1 MEQTLVGSGQPGR
14 SVLQLPDGPVRAGLV
29 VLHGASDGRAR
40 QPLFDQLGGIL
51 SPVGVAVL
59 SYERRQVGDQQ
70 DTPLETQAHDAA
82 AAARALKAELG
93 CPVGVFGFSQG
104 AWAATLAAADPII
117 EFLIVLGCSGV
128 SPAAQM
134 RYQLLKRHGYTKQDR
149 DDLLRLRMMVEDYLR
164 TPDPDDSRRGRASAQ
179 LRAASTMPWFEHAYL
194 PDEPPSGEAKWSDM
208 DFDPAPTF
216 THVHVPVLAM
226 WGSDEECVPRIASQR
241 LWRTSGADVTVVDL
255 PGCGHWP
262 AIGSGEPGYSGWD
275 TDPLSRDFATAL
287 TSWLPQQLPGTSTAA
302 PGAHLQPAQGPVRL

>member
-1 MEQTLVGSGQPGR
+1 M
-14 SVLQLPDGPVRAGLV
+14 RAGLV
-29 VLHGASDGRAR
+29 ALHGASDGRAR
-40 QPLFDQLGGIL
+40 QPLFDQIGAIL
-51 SPVGVAVL
+51 SPVGVALL

-70 DTPLETQAHDAA
+70 DTPLDIQAHDAT
-82 AAARALKAELG
+82 AAARALKAEIG

-104 AWAATLAAADPII
+104 AWAATLAAADPIT

-128 SPAAQM
+128 TPAAQM
-134 RYQLLKRHGYTKQDR
+134 RYYCDQLLKRHGYTRQDR

-164 TPDPDDSRRGRASAQ
+164 ASDPDDSRRGRVSAQ

-194 PDEPPSGEAKWSDM
+194 PEEPPPGEAKWSDM

-216 THVHVPVLAM
+216 ADVDVPVLAT

-241 LWRTSGADVTVVDL
+241 LWHTAGADVTVVDL

-262 AIGSGEPGYSGWD
+262 VIGSGEPGYSGWD
-275 TDPLSRDFATAL
+275 TDPLSRDFAAAL
-287 TSWLPQQLPGTSTAA
+287 ISWLSQQFPATGKATSAT
-302 PGAHLQPAQGPVRL
+302 